1 MTIDQP
7 MTHDQE
13 RLARQAGNHLCR
25 AGQFLIQRGI
35 APALAEVLVLAAL
48 AEADPLSLSPDQ
60 QAEVERLRPSVRGIP
75 IPDQA
80 LAVVHFL
87 AESGLAAGPA
97 SGLLR
102 LPSELVWLMDFLTAG
117 EGGWAYC
124 PFSLSLQSA
133 IMATRRYESVVFQD
147 APLPAAFMEALL
159 ALFPAFDAWE
169 GDILAQGAAIPSR
182 PMDCVISAGPL
193 AHRVTPARTLCTVAS
208 EGSTTSNGELIRLD
222 LLAGSRPRRL
232 AALVNWGF
240 LAAGRK
246 LESLFKASLL
256 GAGVLDAV
264 IQLPVNLI
272 PGTRWNPA
280 LLVLDAE
287 RDADAPVRLLD
298 ASEGFHDL
306 LKERSTQARLKG
318 WREVADLLREGRS
331 DRVRLL
337 GGQALVQADC
347 DITPRRH
354 VRDAAPA
361 PKEAETKPLRLL
373 VHGIRGQ
380 AWPGARRLA
389 PGETVPEEHLFLE
402 AAIRDIETDGLL
414 RRPVKGLVY
423 SGALSEAQKS
433 QLLRPG
439 DILFCCKGAVGKVA
453 LAPEDCGPNWIPS
466 QSFQVLRPRDG
477 ADPICLF
484 HQLRSREIQ
493 EHIARLVTGG
503 TVPQIKTADM
513 GDLPVPTLSP
523 EEAERIRRA
532 HAELLSIGKEMKRLE
547 QKRAALLE
555 ALAVADHRALKTP
568 RG

>member
-75 IPDQA
+75 IPDPA

-117 EGGWAYC
+117 EVGWAYC

-133 IMATRRYESVVFQD
+133 IMATRRYESVIFQD
-147 APLPAAFMEALL
+147 APLTAALMEALL

-182 PMDCVISAGPL
+182 PMDCLISAGPL

-208 EGSTTSNGELIRLD
+208 EGSVTSNGELVRLD

-232 AALVNWGF
+232 AALVSWGF

-318 WREVADLLREGRS
+318 WREVADLLREGRLGLAGPAPG
-331 DRVRLL
+331 RVRRLSGPGQGAVHSGSAQRHIRDVAGVLREAGSKLL
-337 GGQALVQADC
+337 D
-347 DITPRRH
+347 
-354 VRDAAPA
+354 
-361 PKEAETKPLRLL
+361 LL
-373 VHGIRGQ
+373 VRVLGGQ

-423 SGALSEAQKS
+423 SGALSEAQRS
-433 QLLRPG
+433 QVLRPG

-484 HQLRSREIQ
+484 HQLRSRETQ
-493 EHIARLVTGG
+493 EHIARLVAGG

-523 EEAERIRRA
+523 DEAERIRSS
-532 HAELLSIGKEMKRLE
+532 HAEILSLSQTIRQLEKRRDLL
-547 QKRAALLE
+547 
-555 ALAVADHRALKTP
+555 LKDIV
-568 RG
+568 G